1 MRVLLHVCCG
11 PCSIATVR
19 MLRDEGHEVTALFL
33 NPNIHPMQ
41 EYLRR
46 REAMQ
51 EVSRRLDLPVIWRDA
66 EYDPAAWLRH
76 MAWREQPGVRCRVCY
91 ATRLERT
98 RAIAERGGYD
108 AFTTSL
114 LYSRR
119 QRHDMIAEVGHGIAA
134 DGNAPFLYRDFRTGW
149 QEGIDTSKEWG
160 IHRQNYCGCLYSE
173 AERFARDF
181 ATATGTK
188 EARGSAPHPARG
200 PRPLDPISGG
210 DSPK

>member
-1 MRVLLHVCCG
+1 
-11 PCSIATVR
+11 
-19 MLRDEGHEVTALFL
+19 MLRDEGYEVTALFL
-33 NPNIHPMQ
+33 NPNIHPVQ

-46 REAMQ
+46 RQAMH

-66 EYDPAAWLRH
+66 EYNPALWLRD
-76 MAWREQPGVRCRVCY
+76 MVWREQPGARCRVCY

-98 RAIAERGGYD
+98 RAVARHGGYG

-119 QRHDMIAEVGHGIAA
+119 QRHDMIAELGHGMTD
-134 DGNAPFLYRDFRTGW
+134 DGPVPFLYRDFRTGW
-149 QEGIDTSKEWG
+149 QQGIDTAREWG

-181 ATATGTK
+181 ARATGK
-188 EARGSAPHPARG
+188 EERQREA
-200 PRPLDPISGG
+200 
-210 DSPK
+210 